1 MLAHLYLKL
10 WVHHELFDFCSLWAS
25 GDCGCT
31 TEPGS
36 PSAAACTSAPAQMN
50 AVRATWP
57 YLTDRRKQR
66 RHWRERAY
74 LKCFSRNHARSLNNW
89 ERSTI
94 IFASS
99 WWLLRQKAPRVRVV
113 AHASTRLP
121 RHTRAAVIAWMIHV
135 LSRLQLH
142 EKTAWWCYP
151 QMGGR
156 GRGGGEGKKK
166 ISQKIWESFAPTGGK
181 WVVLCAPKNG
191 VTFNE
196 KGENKYN
203 VENLDS
209 SKLSAATEDCRAWWM
224 VKEGK
229 QSSNRQR
236 GINYSY
242 FLCAWVCARAWHC
255 NCLLKLF

>member
-1 MLAHLYLKL
+1 MMVVK
-10 WVHHELFDFCSLWAS
+10 
-25 GDCGCT
+25 T
-31 TEPGS
+31 KGS
-36 PSAAACTSAPAQMN
+36 ACTSGCTCLDTAADTHARSCYCMNDSCSVTAPAQ
-50 AVRATWP
+50 WKKP
-57 YLTDRRKQR
+57 PDD
-66 RHWRERAY
+66 
-74 LKCFSRNHARSLNNW
+74 
-89 ERSTI
+89 
-94 IFASS
+94 
-99 WWLLRQKAPRVRVV
+99 
-113 AHASTRLP
+113 
-121 RHTRAAVIAWMIHV
+121 VIHRWGEGK
-135 LSRLQLH
+135 R
-142 EKTAWWCYP
+142 
-151 QMGGR
+151 R
-156 GRGGGEGKKK
+156 GRRKKK